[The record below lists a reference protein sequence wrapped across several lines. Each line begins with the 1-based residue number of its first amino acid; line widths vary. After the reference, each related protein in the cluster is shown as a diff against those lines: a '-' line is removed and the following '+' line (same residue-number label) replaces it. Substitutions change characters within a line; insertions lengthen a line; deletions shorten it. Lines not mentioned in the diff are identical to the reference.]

1 MTRLLYFTRTQER
14 RKDGGFGVCGMEKNE
29 SLYSNG
35 GENMNERSFNDGWQR
50 IMILDLILAFG
61 EIGCIKFRD
70 W

>member
-1 MTRLLYFTRTQER
+1 
-14 RKDGGFGVCGMEKNE
+14 MEENE
-29 SLYSNG
+29 GLYSNG
-35 GENMNERSFNDGWQR
+35 GENMNEMSFNDGWQR